1 MTGEMQVIT
10 IFCTLCGKQNYTKKL
25 HLWAT
30 LDTRCEHKPSFLH
43 SGTQLSKA
51 DIKYTARE
59 ITEAMSISTI
69 SCSKRFLVFRF
80 NWGLLSWNPRRGLGI
95 VEHTDESHPDPL
107 RLVFFHVQYWKWL
120 LPLSAEQHCPG
131 LFCTEGRCFPP
142 SWNYLLILCLKID
155 LKINAM

>member
-10 IFCTLCGKQNYTKKL
+10 IFCTLCGKHTKKL

-107 RLVFFHVQYWKWL
+107 RLFFFSCAVL
-120 LPLSAEQHCPG
+120 EVAFAFECRTALSRAVLHWRQMFPSKLKLSLNS
-131 LFCTEGRCFPP
+131 LFKDWFK
-142 SWNYLLILCLKID
+142 N
-155 LKINAM
+155 